1 MKTKPAAIA
10 SLAFAMLAL
19 LLATYA
25 IRCVAGQS
33 SQATFTSAEEASR
46 ALTSSELHLG
56 SPTASHSS
64 C

>member
-25 IRCVAGQS
+25 IRCVAG
-33 SQATFTSAEEASR
+33 R
-46 ALTSSELHLG
+46 
-56 SPTASHSS
+56 

>member
-10 SLAFAMLAL
+10 SLVFAMVAL

-33 SQATFTSAEEASR
+33 NQAAFTSAEEASR
-46 ALTSSELHLG
+46 AI
-56 SPTASHSS
+56 PR
-64 C
+64 